1 MVIAVIKS
9 QIRKTKLSRPRIDHM
24 HVSEFQSKLIT
35 RDILDNFLD
44 PSVVSSIR
52 YECVDH
58 GVQIVEE

>member
-1 MVIAVIKS
+1 
-9 QIRKTKLSRPRIDHM
+9 M

-58 GVQIVEE
+58 GIQIVEE